1 MISTLDIAKTCHCTR
16 IRAAARSMT
25 RVYDD
30 AMRSTG
36 LKGNQFTML
45 VATDLM
51 QPVSITALADQLS
64 MERTTLTRNLN
75 PLQKEGLI
83 TIDSGKGRTR
93 EISLT
98 VKGNRLLDSAKPLWK
113 KAQDEIESLLG
124 KQKAKSLDATLEEVA
139 QH

>member
-1 MISTLDIAKTCHCTR
+1 
-16 IRAAARSMT
+16 MT